1 MKPLLKYIL
10 ILLLLNTILLGTGFF
25 LISYFKLNL
34 LYSDI
39 GILLTA
45 FSVITLITIL
55 IFFRGQDKEPDN
67 QTLHTL
73 VSVILKFLMELVLA
87 LIWFF
92 IAKKTSL
99 TSVIMFFVIYLTLTL
114 FSIGVILKALKNKLL

>member
-1 MKPLLKYIL
+1 M
-10 ILLLLNTILLGTGFF
+10 
-25 LISYFKLNL
+25 ISRFNLNL
-34 LYSDI
+34 VCSDI
-39 GILLTA
+39 VILSLI
-45 FSVITLITIL
+45 FSVIALLTIL
-55 IFFRGQDKEPDN
+55 IFLRGQDKEPDN

-92 IAKKTSL
+92 VAKKTSL

-114 FSIGVILKALKNKLL
+114 FSIGVILKALKNKSL

>member
-1 MKPLLKYIL
+1 LKPLHKYIL
-10 ILLLLNTILLGTGFF
+10 HLLLFNTIVPGTGCII
-25 LISYFKLNL
+25 ISQFHLNL
-34 LYSDI
+34 VCSDI
-39 GILLTA
+39 IILSA
-45 FSVITLITIL
+45 IFSVIALITIL
-55 IFFRGQDKEPDN
+55 IFFRGQVKEPDN

-114 FSIGVILKALKNKLL
+114 FSIGVILKTLKNKSL